1 MIEINMNL
9 VYTIINV
16 IILYLLLRHFLIKPV
31 TDIMEKRKQLI
42 ADGLQSAQDAQDGA
56 LKMKQEYEAA
66 LNGAKQESVQ
76 IVENARKSAKAE
88 YDRILEE
95 AGNKADS
102 MIASAKETIRIERE
116 KTIHELKGEITGLAI
131 ASAAKIAG
139 GRDTEMKTNRKVIC
153 SSSAVRY
160 AETLFELNIPKET
173 IEKTREIFSE
183 VPQITDVLDNPTIRQ
198 EKKEQVIDKVFPR
211 EMRNFLKIVCR
222 YRKVRLLGEIF
233 DAYDMRADEEQIIRV
248 VLFYTALPSEEQ
260 KKGMESFL
268 CRKYGAKR
276 AYIEMKKDDSLI
288 GGFILRVGNDEY
300 DRSTKGRLDRLEQR
314 LTRR

>member
-102 MIASAKETIRIERE
+102 MIASAKETIRIERG
-116 KTIHELKGEITGLAI
+116 K
-131 ASAAKIAG
+131 
-139 GRDTEMKTNRKVIC
+139 
-153 SSSAVRY
+153 
-160 AETLFELNIPKET
+160 
-173 IEKTREIFSE
+173 
-183 VPQITDVLDNPTIRQ
+183 
-198 EKKEQVIDKVFPR
+198 
-211 EMRNFLKIVCR
+211 
-222 YRKVRLLGEIF
+222 
-233 DAYDMRADEEQIIRV
+233 
-248 VLFYTALPSEEQ
+248 
-260 KKGMESFL
+260 
-268 CRKYGAKR
+268 
-276 AYIEMKKDDSLI
+276 
-288 GGFILRVGNDEY
+288 NDP
-300 DRSTKGRLDRLEQR
+300 
-314 LTRR
+314 

>member
-102 MIASAKETIRIERE
+102 MIASARE

-139 GRDTEMKTNRKVIC
+139 GK
-153 SSSAVRY
+153 S
-160 AETLFELNIPKET
+160 
-173 IEKTREIFSE
+173 
-183 VPQITDVLDNPTIRQ
+183 
-198 EKKEQVIDKVFPR
+198 
-211 EMRNFLKIVCR
+211 
-222 YRKVRLLGEIF
+222 
-233 DAYDMRADEEQIIRV
+233 DEERESQ
-248 VLFYTALPSEEQ
+248 LFDQ
-260 KKGMESFL
+260 FL
-268 CRKYGAKR
+268 RETG
-276 AYIEMKKDDSLI
+276 E
-288 GGFILRVGNDEY
+288 GHGNEN
-300 DRSTKGRLDRLEQR
+300 K
-314 LTRR
+314 

>member
-131 ASAAKIAG
+131 ASAAFPVAIPIPTPAPIPVNTATAAPIAIIAS
-139 GRDTEMKTNRKVIC
+139 M
-153 SSSAVRY
+153 
-160 AETLFELNIPKET
+160 F
-173 IEKTREIFSE
+173 F
-183 VPQITDVLDNPTIRQ
+183 VL
-198 EKKEQVIDKVFPR
+198 
-211 EMRNFLKIVCR
+211 L
-222 YRKVRLLGEIF
+222 
-233 DAYDMRADEEQIIRV
+233 
-248 VLFYTALPSEEQ
+248 
-260 KKGMESFL
+260 
-268 CRKYGAKR
+268 
-276 AYIEMKKDDSLI
+276 
-288 GGFILRVGNDEY
+288 
-300 DRSTKGRLDRLEQR
+300 
-314 LTRR
+314 